1 MMCNHLLWVSQ
12 VEEFGSSRDVVVGD
26 LSHGESIEAIAAY
39 ILERAPTE
47 FILAGISM
55 GGIVAFEIWKL
66 APERVKGLA
75 LLDTNAKADSQERK
89 KVRVRQIRDARQGL
103 LERIIINEL
112 KPDYMAPIHRY
123 DKELLATLMQMAVDL
138 GVDVFE
144 RQSLALMNRSAQID
158 VLETITCPV
167 EVLCGEED
175 FLCPVEFHQILA
187 GLIPDA
193 HLTVL
198 QDCGHVSSM
207 EAPIRVNNMLENLI
221 LRVERA

>member
-1 MMCNHLLWVSQ
+1 MCNHLLWVSQ

-26 LSHGESIEAIAAY
+26 LSQGESIEAIAAY

-55 GGIVAFEIWKL
+55 GGIVAFEIGKL
-66 APERVKGLA
+66 APESVKGLA

-89 KVRVRQIRDARQGL
+89 KVRVRQIREARQGL
-103 LERIIINEL
+103 LERILIKEL

-123 DKELLATLMQMAVDL
+123 DKELLSTLMQMAVDL

-158 VLETITCPV
+158 MLETITCPV

-187 GLIPDA
+187 SLIPDA

-198 QDCGHVSSM
+198 PDCGHVSSM
-207 EAPIRVNNMLENLI
+207 EAPIMVNNMLENLI
-221 LRVERA
+221 SRVERA